1 MKVEEQKSTTDRVF
15 MDRQSHLQLA
25 IVRILKSRKTLKH
38 SELVHETVAQIKDRF
53 KVEVSEI
60 KKVRESRVRLMW
72 PPLVII
78 LTSHWLV
85 RPSTR

>member
-60 KKVRESRVRLMW
+60 KKAIDSLMERDY
-72 PPLVII
+72 LE
-78 LTSHWLV
+78 
-85 RPSTR
+85 RAEGTRDTYNYLA